1 MKHRLHFRPASPS
14 PYRSSLLYLL
24 YLLYFLLLAH
34 FFAPRKTLSHLFS
47 AVSALFAKN
56 HPGCG
61 IPRLCEEKMKSQT
74 ANPIV
79 PTARCTYRTATG
91 RRCRLSV
98 SDAHSSLCRQH
109 RAEQIQEQAAD
120 HFPQLVRNFE
130 GFQTAQG
137 INYSLKHLYELLAQ
151 NRISPRRAAVLSYIS
166 SLLLRTLPQ
175 IDADTAAGIVYRTKP
190 APIDVLVAGENT
202 DTSQA
207 SALGSAS
214 DSSTSTGVET
224 KGKIETQAE
233 AKPEAEPEA
242 NKDARLVSANTWDP
256 SIPEP
261 DPTKKPS

>member
-1 MKHRLHFRPASPS
+1 
-14 PYRSSLLYLL
+14 
-24 YLLYFLLLAH
+24 
-34 FFAPRKTLSHLFS
+34 
-47 AVSALFAKN
+47 
-56 HPGCG
+56 
-61 IPRLCEEKMKSQT
+61 MKSQT

-98 SDAHSSLCRQH
+98 SDAHTSLCRQH

-120 HFPQLVRNFE
+120 HHLQLVQNFE

-137 INYSLKHLYELLAQ
+137 INHSLKHLYELLAQ

-175 IDADTAAGIVYRTKP
+175 IDADTAAGIAYRPKP
-190 APIDVLVAGENT
+190 APIDVLVADENT

-224 KGKIETQAE
+224 MGEIETQAE